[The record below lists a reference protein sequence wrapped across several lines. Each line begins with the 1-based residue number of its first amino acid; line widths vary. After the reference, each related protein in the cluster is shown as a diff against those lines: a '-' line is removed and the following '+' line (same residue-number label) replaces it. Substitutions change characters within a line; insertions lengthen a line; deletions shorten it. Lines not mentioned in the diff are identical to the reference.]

1 MLRRSDRSVIVAV
14 VAVRMM
20 QVPGNHEVDM
30 VAVRLVGVPRV
41 NAVQVSVVQVV
52 GVTLVLDGNVAASGA
67 VRVGMRGML
76 FAGQWSPPCW
86 AGAHARQ
93 APSASIR
100 AGVVSPTQALARC
113 GATS

>member
-1 MLRRSDRSVIVAV
+1 
-14 VAVRMM
+14 
-20 QVPGNHEVDM
+20 
-30 VAVRLVGVPRV
+30 
-41 NAVQVSVVQVV
+41 
-52 GVTLVLDGNVAASGA
+52 VTLVLDGNVAASGA

-86 AGAHARQ
+86 AGAYARQ

-113 GATS
+113 GRRRKRALAGERTRRLVLSVAAQRRRWSNSISRWLSSDAASRRAKFRAAACPA